1 MTGIP
6 DHATR
11 HDNGFLLEILS
22 SLSPNRFVY
31 LFILLVI
38 YLFIYLFAQI
48 FIQLFGRTGHKLMW
62 FIATPCDCGYLY
74 KDEPS

>member
-1 MTGIP
+1 MLLGMTMAFCWKYYLVCLQTDLCI
-6 DHATR
+6 
-11 HDNGFLLEILS
+11 
-22 SLSPNRFVY
+22 Y
-31 LFILLVI
+31 LF
-38 YLFIYLFAQI
+38 YWLFIYLFAQI